1 MSLVLLLWSFFFQRR
16 AEKLFGSVQTI
27 VQFNTLQ
34 KKKKTFDK
42 NDNRNLV
49 MPDLFNSLMLLSGS
63 GRILLFFCRPFYFF
77 KEKVFQFSSFLGWM
91 FCIVIQEPCRCKIK
105 PSVCIS
111 LSLEFEWYYFGIVLE
126 LKCCCFF
133 VIPVCQL
140 DSSSVWCSLRQPNVV

>member
-1 MSLVLLLWSFFFQRR
+1 MSLVLLLWSFFSEEGRKTFWFSSDYR
-16 AEKLFGSVQTI
+16 LVQYPPEE
-27 VQFNTLQ
+27 
-34 KKKKTFDK
+34 KKTFDK

-140 DSSSVWCSLRQPNVV
+140 DSSSVWCSLR

>member
-1 MSLVLLLWSFFFQRR
+1 MSLVLLLWSFFSEEGRKTFW
-16 AEKLFGSVQTI
+16 FSSVYRL
-27 VQFNTLQ
+27 VQYPPEE
-34 KKKKTFDK
+34 KKTFDK

-105 PSVCIS
+105 PSICIS

-140 DSSSVWCSLRQPNVV
+140 DSSSVWCSLR

>member
-1 MSLVLLLWSFFFQRR
+1 MSLVLLLWSFFFRGGQ
-16 AEKLFGSVQTI
+16 KNFL
-27 VQFNTLQ
+27 VQFRLSFSSIPSRR
-34 KKKKTFDK
+34 KKTFVK

-111 LSLEFEWYYFGIVLE
+111 FSLLNSNGITLG
-126 LKCCCFF
+126 LY
-133 VIPVCQL
+133 
-140 DSSSVWCSLRQPNVV
+140 WN

>member
-16 AEKLFGSVQTI
+16 AEKVFGSVQRLSFSSI
-27 VQFNTLQ
+27 PSRRR
-34 KKKKTFDK
+34 KKTFDK

-111 LSLEFEWYYFGIVLE
+111 LSLEFEWYYFGIVIGIEML
-126 LKCCCFF
+126 LFF
-133 VIPVCQL
+133 L
-140 DSSSVWCSLRQPNVV
+140 